1 MINFNQFINEKFIYN
16 EKDIVATA
24 NGIAKAI
31 SKMDNVKAEVHDLEF
46 DKGRGASFEISIDG
60 EESVGGS
67 YIVKDNGW
75 VINVAIAN
83 KFPNAQYARVGDIKH
98 RNPIGKVDVDDIIR
112 NIKLYESTLT
122 EAKNIN
128 IKSAL
133 KRIKEFNRGEETFE
147 ETIESIIKDLGYKIT
162 KNNLDKAGVH
172 IAMSQEDEDEIPVD
186 RDMVEELY
194 GILES
199 NLKEAEK
206 KAYELN
212 NVLTNYDLELED
224 LMESVELVHVYDKDG
239 NMRGTG
245 ELVKTKGKKSLIQW
259 DGSNEEW
266 IDSNKVELVEDLQE
280 GRKVTLKRKYTE
292 NHPAIT
298 AGKHAKIR
306 NKILEAIGDDG
317 KITQEEFDNI
327 LKELSSNGKRWMRN
341 NSKYFN
347 VSEEGISLSKFGRR
361 ILQSITI
368 NETEPEIDKKP
379 LEMKINEAKEET
391 GLMIKGRTRSDNQK
405 IDDILDD
412 LDLYAEW
419 DAKEGFFFLPEE
431 EDMFDELEMMIQKEF
446 DKRNVNAYF
455 EGVFESLAEAKKNP
469 NKWVPGEFE
478 KDVESLNKITYDAIK
493 KLAKKH
499 KVFLEDAIDYVEYGW
514 DIELKENKTN
524 MKTQFI
530 YESFN
535 DFVKNEMLNES
546 FKSMKL
552 ASLFRDSRGKIS
564 KELAK
569 GFYQMAKI
577 KLDQVEDTDIIEM
590 DPKQAYKDKRSN
602 AVFFYFTENEKEN
615 PYSPSEYKSDKI
627 IPANTLLA
635 IADGKNKFFE
645 ISYPRRGYNRKGPT
659 MRGNA
664 KRQDSIGVNK
674 SNSKYGGTGL
684 TNVKRIAE
692 VADRAYVLDLS
703 VLRNKYSTTD
713 ITSKRETAKEGAVAF
728 MSDKEFRNQN
738 MAKYNEILATRASND
753 NIDKMVE
760 DSIDELTKQI
770 KKGVKAGKKDRHGDI
785 IIGMSP
791 KDREIKIRDA
801 ANAISNLLSDYDS
814 YARYHNEVEE
824 NEANGRKDSYAHG
837 AVKEKAKDIKDRAKK
852 IKNMDYAW

>member
-1 MINFNQFINEKFIYN
+1 MINFNQFINEKFTHN
-16 EKDIVATA
+16 EKDIIATA

-31 SKMDNVKAEVHDLEF
+31 SKMDNVKAEVHNLEF
-46 DKGRGASFEISIDG
+46 DKGKGASFEISIDG
-60 EESVGGS
+60 EESAGGS
-67 YIVKDNGW
+67 YIVKDDGW

-83 KFPNAQYARVGDIKH
+83 KFPNAQYARVGDIKY
-98 RNPIGKVDVDDIIR
+98 RNTIGKVDVDDIIR

-122 EAKNIN
+122 EAKNVN

-133 KRIKEFNRGEETFE
+133 KRIKEFNRGGETFE
-147 ETIESIIKDLGYKIT
+147 ETIESIVKDLGYKIT
-162 KNNLDKAGVH
+162 KNNLDKAGEH
-172 IAMSQEDEDEIPVD
+172 ITMSQEDEDEIPVD
-186 RDMVEELY
+186 RDLVEELY

-199 NLKEAEK
+199 NLNEGIHNLSKDEKSKIDELIQTMNKYKAGKKYKNALLELIKLAQTKTDYPVTNK
-206 KAYELN
+206 KAALKALDYE
-212 NVLTNYDLELED
+212 DI
-224 LMESVELVHVYDKDG
+224 K
-239 NMRGTG
+239 
-245 ELVKTKGKKSLIQW
+245 
-259 DGSNEEW
+259 
-266 IDSNKVELVEDLQE
+266 E

-292 NHPAIT
+292 KYPAIT

-317 KITQEEFDNI
+317 KITQEELDNI

-368 NETEPEIDKKP
+368 NEDEPEVNKKP

-419 DAKEGFFFLPEE
+419 DAKEGYFFLPEE

-535 DFVKNEMLNES
+535 DFVENEMLNES

-569 GFYQMAKI
+569 SFYKMARI

-602 AVFFYFTENEKEN
+602 AVFFYFTENKKEN
-615 PYSPSEYKSDKI
+615 PYSPSEYEGDRI

-645 ISYPRRGYNRKGPT
+645 ISHPRWGYNRKGPT

-664 KRQDSIGVNK
+664 KTQDSIGVNK
-674 SNSKYGGTGL
+674 TTSKYGGTGL
-684 TNVKRIAE
+684 YNVKRIAE

-703 VLRNKYSTTD
+703 VLRNKYSTAD
-713 ITSKRETAKEGAVAF
+713 KISKRETAKKGAVAF

-738 MAKYNEILATRASND
+738 MAKYNEILATRAAND

-770 KKGVKAGKKDRHGDI
+770 KKGVKAGKKGNYGDL

-801 ANAISNLLSDYDS
+801 ANAINNLLQDYDS

-824 NEANGRKDSYAHG
+824 NEAEGRKDSYAHG
-837 AVKEKAKDIKDRAKK
+837 AIKEKAKDIKEQAKK
-852 IKNMDYAW
+852 IKKMDYGW